1 MVGARSMRAPCSWP
15 GTVPGQPNAEAFM
28 AEANK
33 QSRVDFVRIE
43 VGVIPNARR
52 ELKNIRELAAD
63 IKERGLLVP
72 LLVWHKRLKREP
84 YELPD
89 GRSVW
94 DRYILLGGHRRH
106 AAITL
111 VRSDDPDAFEVVP
124 VVLFT
129 GNEDD
134 ATFAGIAD
142 NLSREDLTV
151 VDLAHAVHA
160 LKLRGHTQAVIAKR
174 LSKSQAYIS
183 RLLKLRESLAPAVL
197 DAVASGEM
205 PVDTALALCDLD
217 ERAQLKALERFWKKL
232 AAGDKRGAS
241 QEAKADAGR
250 PTRVPIK
257 SLRSHREFL
266 AERRQ
271 AARSQAQAA
280 TLSFAEQLLAWAMGE
295 GPWPTDLPKPPG
307 DDE

>member
-1 MVGARSMRAPCSWP
+1 MRAPCSWP

-33 QSRVDFVRIE
+33 QSRADFDRIE

-52 ELKNIRELAAD
+52 ELRNIKELAAD

-72 LLVWHKRLKREP
+72 LLVWHRRLKREP
-84 YELPD
+84 HELPD
-89 GRSVW
+89 GRTVW
-94 DRYILLGGHRRH
+94 DRYVLLGGHRRH

-111 VRSDDPDAFEVVP
+111 IRDEDPDAFEVVP
-124 VVLFT
+124 VVLFR

-160 LKLRGHTQAVIAKR
+160 LKQRGHSQATIAKR

-183 RLLKLRESLAPAVL
+183 RLLKLRENLAPAVL
-197 DAVASGEM
+197 DAVGSGEM
-205 PVDTALALCDLD
+205 PIDTALALADLD
-217 ERAQLKALERFWKKL
+217 ERAQIRALERFRRKL
-232 AAGDKRGAS
+232 ATGDKRGAS
-241 QEAKADAGR
+241 RDAKADAGR
-250 PTRVPIK
+250 PTRVPVRT
-257 SLRSHREFL
+257 LRSHRDFL
-266 AERRQ
+266 AERRE
-271 AARSQAQAA
+271 ATRSQAQAA

-295 GPWPTDLPKPPG
+295 GPWPSDLPEPPRE
-307 DDE
+307 DE

>member
-1 MVGARSMRAPCSWP
+1 
-15 GTVPGQPNAEAFM
+15 M

-33 QSRVDFVRIE
+33 QSRVEFSRLEI
-43 VGVIPNARR
+43 GIIPNARR

-72 LLVWHKRLKREP
+72 ILVWHKRMKREP

-89 GRSVW
+89 GRTFW
-94 DRYILLGGHRRH
+94 DRYCVLGGHRRY

-111 VRSDDPDAFEVVP
+111 IREEDPEAFDVVP
-124 VVLFT
+124 VVLFQ

-134 ATFAGIAD
+134 ATFTGIAD

-160 LKLRGHTQAVIAKR
+160 LKVRGHSQATIAKR

-183 RLLKLRESLAPAVL
+183 RLLKLRENLAPAVL
-197 DAVASGEM
+197 DAVGSGEM
-205 PVDTALALCDLD
+205 PIDTALALADLD
-217 ERAQLKALERFWKKL
+217 ERAQLRALERFRKKL

-250 PTRVPIK
+250 PTRIPVRT
-257 SLRSHREFL
+257 LRSHRAFL
-266 AERRQ
+266 TERRE
-271 AARSQAQAA
+271 ATRSQAQAA

-295 GPWPTDLPKPPG
+295 GPWPSDLPEPPKE
-307 DDE
+307 DE

>member
-1 MVGARSMRAPCSWP
+1 MRAPCPWP
-15 GTVPGQPNAEAFM
+15 GAVPGQPNAEAFM

-33 QSRVDFVRIE
+33 QSRVEFDRIE
-43 VGVIPNARR
+43 LGVIPNARR

-84 YELPD
+84 HALAD

-111 VRSDDPDAFEVVP
+111 VREEDPEAFDTLP
-124 VVLFT
+124 VVLFQ

-160 LKLRGHTQAVIAKR
+160 LKQRGHSQAVIAKR
-174 LSKSQAYIS
+174 LSKSQACIS
-183 RLLKLRESLAPAVL
+183 RLLKLRENLAPAVL

-205 PVDTALALCDLD
+205 PVDTALALSELD
-217 ERAQLKALERFWKKL
+217 ERSQLKALERFRKKL

-241 QEAKADAGR
+241 QEAKAEAGR
-250 PTRVPIK
+250 LMRVPVRT
-257 SLRSHREFL
+257 LRSHREFL

-271 AARSQAQAA
+271 ATRSQAQAA

-295 GPWPTDLPKPPG
+295 GPWPSDLPEPPRE
-307 DDE
+307 DE

>member
-1 MVGARSMRAPCSWP
+1 MAGI
-15 GTVPGQPNAEAFM
+15 VPTSRTLEAIVT
-28 AEANK
+28 EANK
-33 QSRVDFVRIE
+33 QSRVEFDRIE

-89 GRSVW
+89 GRTVW
-94 DRYILLGGHRRH
+94 DRYILLGGHRRR

-111 VRSDDPDAFEVVP
+111 IREEDPDAFDVVP

-142 NLSREDLTV
+142 NLSREDLSV

-160 LKLRGHTQAVIAKR
+160 LKLRGHTQATIAKR

-183 RLLKLRESLAPAVL
+183 RLLKLRENLAPAVL

-205 PVDTALALCDLD
+205 PVDTALALSDLD
-217 ERAQLKALERFWKKL
+217 EGAQLRALERFRKKL

-257 SLRSHREFL
+257 ALRSHREFL

-271 AARSQAQAA
+271 ATRSHAQAA
-280 TLSFAEQLLAWAMGE
+280 TLTFAEKLLAWAMGE
-295 GPWPTDLPKPPG
+295 GPWPTDLPKPPE

>member
-1 MVGARSMRAPCSWP
+1 
-15 GTVPGQPNAEAFM
+15 M
-28 AEANK
+28 ADTK
-33 QSRVDFVRIE
+33 TSRVEFARIE
-43 VGVIPNARR
+43 LGVIPNARR

-84 YELPD
+84 HELPD

-111 VRSDDPDAFEVVP
+111 VRDEDPEAFDVVP
-124 VVLFT
+124 VVLFQ

-151 VDLAHAVHA
+151 VDLAHAVYG
-160 LKLRGHTQAVIAKR
+160 LKLRGHTQATIAKR

-183 RLLKLRESLAPAVL
+183 RLLKLRENLAPAL
-197 DAVASGEM
+197 LEAVARGQM
-205 PVDTALALCDLD
+205 PVDTALALADLD
-217 ERAQLKALERFWKKL
+217 ERAQLRALERFLKKL
-232 AAGDKRGAS
+232 EAGDKRGAS

-250 PTRVPIK
+250 PTRIPVRT
-257 SLRSHREFL
+257 LRSHREFL
-266 AERRQ
+266 AERRN
-271 AARSQAQAA
+271 ATRSAAQAA

-295 GPWPTDLPKPPG
+295 GPWPSDLPEPPE
-307 DDE
+307 DES